1 MGLTTYNLNE
11 KWWAISLTYIYIY
24 IYTYPKEKCR
34 HNHGLELV
42 ILWLNSRMK
51 SVYTKLKCNNSSR
64 KYPF

>member
-51 SVYTKLKCNNSSR
+51 SVYTN
-64 KYPF
+64 